1 MEMLLGRSRVEIEP
15 GKPRIAALRQAR
27 AARRRSG
34 DSAAAFHA
42 PTGPSRQISPQR
54 LRLDRDLV
62 YPEPS
67 DLDPT
72 IQIGAYPFALAYLL
86 KRPWGLSDL
95 TRGPTPFKNNYAEV
109 LFLAFYPLSF
119 FKIGPAVQVRSF
131 YELDPEALV

>member
-15 GKPRIAALRQAR
+15 GKPRIAALRRAR

-86 KRPWGLSDL
+86 KRPWSHSDS
-95 TRGPTPFKNNYAEV
+95 TRGPVSSKEITDRPCF
-109 LFLAFYPLSF
+109 
-119 FKIGPAVQVRSF
+119 
-131 YELDPEALV
+131 